1 MKVIKVTLST
11 KKVVLLREMK
21 ISDQETAA
29 QEVSHRAD
37 GDANLM
43 GLFMQKALVKNLIV
57 QIDGVEVPAAKREDL
72 DSLFSM
78 GEYSQLLKV
87 IKELMGGDE
96 AGKLPGIEHVV
107 SGDK

>member
-57 QIDGVEVPAAKREDL
+57 
-72 DSLFSM
+72 
-78 GEYSQLLKV
+78 
-87 IKELMGGDE
+87 
-96 AGKLPGIEHVV
+96 
-107 SGDK
+107 